1 MKLVLVRHGIAVDRD
16 EFEGVDADRF
26 LTPSGVRKMGGN
38 AKGLATLVERP
49 DVIITSPLLRAKQT
63 ADLLQQEWQQE
74 WRQRK
79 AEPIKQI
86 LSDRLKPGVSSQH
99 LFNWLRDSWEPGAN
113 GAIAVL
119 VGHEPDL
126 SLAAGWLLGCEATGR
141 GSLQLK
147 KGGALLIEFSGEI
160 GKGAGTLQWLV
171 TPKILRALSPD

>member
-1 MKLVLVRHGIAVDRD
+1 VKLVLVRHGIAVDRD
-16 EFEGVDADRF
+16 EFDGTDADRF

-63 ADLLQQEWQQE
+63 ADLLQQEW
-74 WRQRK
+74 RQRK

-86 LSDRLKPGVSSQH
+86 LSDRLKPGVSTPH
-99 LFNWLRDSWEPGAN
+99 LITWLRDSWVPAAN

-126 SLAAGWLLGCEATGR
+126 SLAAGWLLGCEAKGR

-160 GKGAGTLQWLV
+160 GKGTGTLQWLV
-171 TPKILRALSPD
+171 TPKILRALSAD